1 MAPTIDLEDLENLNR
16 ILASNYTYAHTDQ
29 IVTESKVVIFER
41 ISRTGDFGD
50 FGCSVQF
57 RQEYEAWKLQKIDNE
72 NYEHYEAENN
82 VTTEWITW

>member
-1 MAPTIDLEDLENLNR
+1 MAPTSSPIDLENLNR
-16 ILASNYTYAHTDQ
+16 I
-29 IVTESKVVIFER
+29 SKVVIFER